1 VETAMRTSGPPK
13 ADTGLLSEFAEWTD
27 RRTTPDAFD
36 AIAERRRLQRSVS
49 EFWKH
54 LKTAI
59 TAAIASANNR
69 VPEALRVETGD
80 TPTGGLALTRWT
92 TYPIAFLDVSVD
104 DQQGRLKCAYNFA
117 ARPGEQYGALTKSWS
132 IRAENERLIVSDE
145 RGAHAPED
153 VVQEIVDVY
162 LSKL

>member
-1 VETAMRTSGPPK
+1 MRTTGTPK
-13 ADTGLLSEFAEWTD
+13 ADNAVLSEWAEWTD
-27 RRTTPDAFD
+27 CRTTPDAFD
-36 AIAERRRLQRSVS
+36 ALAERRRLQRSVS
-49 EFWKH
+49 EFWTH
-54 LKTAI
+54 MKTAI
-59 TAAIASANNR
+59 AAAITTANAR

-104 DQQGRLKCAYNFA
+104 EQHGLLKCAYNFA
-117 ARPGEQYGALTKSWS
+117 ARAGEQYGALTKSWS
-132 IRAENERLIVSDE
+132 IRAENDRLIVSDE